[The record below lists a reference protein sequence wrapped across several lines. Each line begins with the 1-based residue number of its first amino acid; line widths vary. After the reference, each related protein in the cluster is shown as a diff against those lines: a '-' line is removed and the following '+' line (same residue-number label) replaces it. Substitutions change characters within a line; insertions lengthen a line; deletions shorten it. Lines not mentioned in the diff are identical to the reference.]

1 MFMFSQVAQRHQLGG
16 VDNKLPFDIILS
28 YQHFYQKVSRSLDV
42 GLSYSV
48 KVSVVFRHNVVEF
61 TLGFT

>member
-16 VDNKLPFDIILS
+16 VDKLPFDIILS

-48 KVSVVFRHNVVEF
+48 KVGVVFRHNVVEF
-61 TLGFT
+61 TQGFT